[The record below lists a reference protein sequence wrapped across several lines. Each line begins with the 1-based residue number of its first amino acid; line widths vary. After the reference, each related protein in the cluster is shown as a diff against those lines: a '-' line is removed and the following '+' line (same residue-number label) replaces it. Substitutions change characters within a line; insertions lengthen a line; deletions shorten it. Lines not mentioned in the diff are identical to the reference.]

1 LPPTKRTHAHA
12 ETRWRRLL
20 RRAGEL
26 RPIRK
31 QSRARLCLIAPRQ
44 RKLDAILQQIH
55 ASDFVSG

>member
-1 LPPTKRTHAHA
+1 
-12 ETRWRRLL
+12 LL